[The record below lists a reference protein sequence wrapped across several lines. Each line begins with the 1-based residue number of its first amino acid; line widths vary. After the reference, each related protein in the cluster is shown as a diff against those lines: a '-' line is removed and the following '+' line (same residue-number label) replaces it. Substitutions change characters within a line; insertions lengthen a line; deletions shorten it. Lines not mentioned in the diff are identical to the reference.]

1 MFAVGAEVAAYLV
14 LVGGETL
21 CLVSPDES
29 VSFGTHYKVVFAFVY
44 NYIDDISL
52 LQGELLGNGGCD
64 FYLAVAEELDIGP
77 ACVAEYACH
86 VVKLLSLNFKALL
99 SVYNPDHPK
108 TAGVECGV
116 ILSWGK
122 WRK

>member
-1 MFAVGAEVAAYLV
+1 LFTVSTEVAAYLV
-14 LVGGETL
+14 LVGGEAL

-29 VSFGTHYKVVFAFVY
+29 VSFGTHYKVVLAFVY

-64 FYLAVAEELDIGP
+64 FYLAVAVELDIGA

-86 VVKLLSLNFKALL
+86 GLQ
-99 SVYNPDHPK
+99 
-108 TAGVECGV
+108 
-116 ILSWGK
+116 IL
-122 WRK
+122 